1 MSEVRITDTMA
12 GTRGFNEFRH
22 LDQQE
27 RALAE
32 RMAAHVSEKETHEAK
47 KDVEEMDRSV
57 ADRSDEHQGAGGHHH
72 GRSAREREE
81 TPAEAP
87 PEVSEGHLLDLKA

>member
-1 MSEVRITDTMA
+1 MADMKISDTLA
-12 GTRGFNEFRH
+12 LTRSLDEFRH

-32 RMAAHVSEKETHEAK
+32 RMAAHAAEARLVETK
-47 KDVEEMDRSV
+47 KDVEEAERSV
-57 ADRSDEHQGAGGHHH
+57 ADRH
-72 GRSAREREE
+72 GEGSGPEYHGSHKEREKKE
-81 TPAEAP
+81 EEAP

>member
-12 GTRGFNEFRH
+12 MTRGFNEFRH

-47 KDVEEMDRSV
+47 KDVEEAERSV
-57 ADRSDEHQGAGGHHH
+57 ADRSDEHQSAGGHH
-72 GRSAREREE
+72 GRNSREREE

-87 PEVSEGHLLDLKA
+87 PEVTEGHLLDLKA

>member
-1 MSEVRITDTMA
+1 LSDVRITDSMA
-12 GTRGFNEFRH
+12 MTRGLDEFRH

-32 RMAAHVSEKETHEAK
+32 RMAAHAAERELIEQK
-47 KDVEEMDRSV
+47 KDVEEPERSV
-57 ADRSDEHQGAGGHHH
+57 ADRSEEEG
-72 GRSAREREE
+72 AREYHGSKREKKE
-81 TPAEAP
+81 EKPQPAP